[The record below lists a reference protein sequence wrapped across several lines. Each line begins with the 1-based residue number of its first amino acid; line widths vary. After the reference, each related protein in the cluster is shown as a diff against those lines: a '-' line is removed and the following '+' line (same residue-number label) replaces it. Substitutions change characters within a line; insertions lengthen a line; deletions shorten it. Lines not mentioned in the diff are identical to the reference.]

1 MSSARAVAIIKK
13 MYPREK
19 VGHGG
24 TLDPLAS
31 GVLVIGVGR
40 GATKKLFSAE
50 HKEKEYRATIF
61 LGATSTTDDSEGE
74 KTLVAVIKPPTLEEV
89 LAAAKNFVGEI
100 MQTPP
105 IYSALKIAGRP
116 AYKYARQNQEVNIKP
131 RPALIIS
138 LAVTNYSWP
147 RLEIKVVTG
156 PGVYIRALARDL
168 GAYLRTGAF
177 LERLERTRVGD
188 FFLEATEQ
196 LPPQQA
202 QPFLPQHIE

>member
-13 MYPREK
+13 MYPGEK

-50 HKEKEYRATIF
+50 HKEKEYCATIF
-61 LGATSTTDDSEGE
+61 LGATSTTDDNEGE
-74 KTLVAVIKPPTLEEV
+74 KTFVAMAQPPTLEEV
-89 LAAAKNFVGEI
+89 LAAAKTFVGEI

-116 AYKYARQNQEVNIKP
+116 AYKYARHNQEVNIKP

-138 LAVTNYSWP
+138 LVVENYSWP

-202 QPFLPQHIE
+202 QPFLPQHI